1 MSTQE
6 KSELHRLH
14 DLMTETLLKANG
26 IAKSEGIDTAAFAEA
41 DAEHQELVRK
51 FRELKSRRG
60 L

>member
-1 MSTQE
+1 MSAE
-6 KSELHRLH
+6 GKSELYRLH

-26 IAKSEGIDTAAFAEA
+26 IAKSEGIDTAAFTEA

-51 FRELKSRRG
+51 FRELKSLLG